1 MMSNIVKDLLMTL
14 AKSETHLE
22 SQRQALCAKPDF
34 SPQSAFKI
42 IQGSDGVIRKQ
53 DIINFLG
60 ENGKNVTANDAVN
73 LITYF
78 DQKEDQTLDDEE
90 ICNMMLSC

>member
-1 MMSNIVKDLLMTL
+1 M
-14 AKSETHLE
+14 
-22 SQRQALCAKPDF
+22 
-34 SPQSAFKI
+34 
-42 IQGSDGVIRKQ
+42 SDGVIRKQ

>member
-1 MMSNIVKDLLMTL
+1 MSNIVKDLLMTL
-14 AKSETHLE
+14 AKGETHLE

-34 SPQSAFKI
+34 SPQSAFEAI
-42 IQGSDGVIRKQ
+42 AGRNRVINKQ
-53 DIINFLG
+53 DIIDFLG
-60 ENGKNVTANDAVN
+60 ENGKNVTSNDAVN

-78 DQKEDQTLDDEE
+78 DQKGDRTLDTEE